1 MSKAFD
7 KIGQAFG
14 KAFKGK
20 SGDISDT
27 KESLQILTKKVE
39 LQRTTLDKLKDKY
52 KDLRKETGKES
63 DEAKACA
70 ENIEKLSS
78 ELKNNEKKLERAQKA
93 ADQLNTEQKNLDDSA
108 GKAKKSVK
116 ELGDSAKKHRGRIF
130 RHEGCHC
137 QCIGERI

>member
-14 KAFKGK
+14 KAFKGRK
-20 SGDISDT
+20 SDISDT
-27 KESLQILTKKVE
+27 RESLQTLTKKVE

-70 ENIEKLSS
+70 DNIEKLSS

-108 GKAKKSVK
+108 GKAKNLSRNWGTTPKIQRAGS
-116 ELGDSAKKHRGRIF
+116 LP
-130 RHEGCHC
+130 
-137 QCIGERI
+137 